1 MPASKHVGRLIVCL
15 LVLCLLF
22 CLTPGQALA
31 ENDET
36 TATPGQVVTL
46 VRRSAYAGST
56 VIGCFEDG
64 TRLKVLGSQNQFYR
78 IDCYDMT
85 GYILKSQVRKDENGV
100 YYVNCVAGSSETTT
114 LPTRTPD
121 EALALRGDVR
131 TEALKYQG
139 VPYVWGGTT
148 PKGFDCSGFT
158 SYVYKKV
165 GSPISRS
172 CYYQLQCGVIVP
184 RSDLQCGDLIFF
196 ENTGEDGGFASHVG
210 IYIGNGQLIHA
221 GSKGITVVYLDSA
234 YFSYHYMCARRVVL
248 TSTPELTPE
257 TVLPA
262 TGITQN
268 INGSYWRESS
278 QTTDE
283 SGNSFL
289 SVFTLP
295 GGAAAGAHRPVADT
309 PPQWALPCT
318 YTSTPAGSP
327 DKTVPKAEIP
337 A

>member
-1 MPASKHVGRLIVCL
+1 MIMPASKRLGPLAICV
-15 LVLCLLF
+15 LVLCLLLS
-22 CLTPGQALA
+22 LTPGQVFA
-31 ENDET
+31 EDSET
-36 TATPGQVVTL
+36 AAPTGQVVTL

-64 TRLKVLGSQNQFYR
+64 THLKVTGTQNQFYR
-78 IDCYDMT
+78 VDCYDMT
-85 GYILKSQVRKDENGV
+85 GYILKSQVRQNENGE
-100 YYVNCVAGSSETTT
+100 YYVNCVTGSSETKT
-114 LPTRTPD
+114 LSTHSAED
-121 EALALRGDVR
+121 ALALRGEVR

-158 SYVYKKV
+158 SYVYRRV

-234 YFSYHYMCARRVVL
+234 YFSYHYMCARRIIL
-248 TSTPELTPE
+248 TDAPTLAPE

-262 TGITQN
+262 MGITQN

-283 SGNSFL
+283 SGNSFYL
-289 SVFTLP
+289 PFTASR
-295 GGAAAGAHRPVADT
+295 GAATEARRPVTDT
-309 PPQWALPCT
+309 PPR
-318 YTSTPAGSP
+318 
-327 DKTVPKAEIP
+327 
-337 A
+337 